1 MIDADRVEADVLA
14 DEVFELGGVDF
25 TESFE
30 PDDWVALADM
40 WQGPLKHNPHIV
52 FTVKGDSM
60 PPSWVAE
67 LREESRHV

>member
-1 MIDADRVEADVLA
+1 LR
-14 DEVFELGGVDF
+14 

-40 WQGPLKHNPHIV
+40 WLGPLKHNPHIV
-52 FTVKGDSM
+52 FSVKEDSM